1 MRRSTGALSGSL
13 LLVLTACSGTEPSD
27 GDPPGGDPPGAQIVF
42 QSSNGSASDI
52 YVANADGS
60 GLTRL
65 TDYTGADLAPSW
77 SSDGQRIY
85 FLTDNRD
92 GGGTLDLYVMNADG
106 TEEHLVAGGIYTG
119 GSPWPR
125 RAYAVSPDGTRIAV
139 GAITP
144 QGLSGNLDLFVMNM
158 DGSGST
164 LIADLPCDVNY
175 THCEYVEALAW
186 SPDGQRIAFAACWP
200 GHGSSDCS
208 IGIVNADGTGQTSLA
223 SAGPNAELAWAPD
236 GQRIV
241 FSSGGTIASYFEPR
255 DLEIINADGTGRMVL
270 LDGDVDGTANTSPS
284 WAPDGQSIVFARF
297 VPVFTGVPEQSDVF
311 AVNVDGS
318 GLQHVTTAPGGAFA
332 PDWNPAGP

>member
-1 MRRSTGALSGSL
+1 MRRSIGALSGSL

-27 GDPPGGDPPGAQIVF
+27 GDLPGGDPPGTQIVF

-77 SSDGQRIY
+77 SGDGQRIY
-85 FLTDNRD
+85 FLSDNRD

-106 TEEHLVAGGIYTG
+106 TEEHLAAGGIYTG

-139 GAITP
+139 GAITA

-186 SPDGQRIAFAACWP
+186 LLDGQRIAFAACWP

-208 IGIVNADGTGQTSLA
+208 IEIVNDDGTGQASLG
-223 SAGPNAELAWAPD
+223 SAGPNAAALLGRRTGSVLSSRPAEPSRLISSREIWRSSTPMGPVAWFCWMAMW
-236 GQRIV
+236 
-241 FSSGGTIASYFEPR
+241 
-255 DLEIINADGTGRMVL
+255 TGRP
-270 LDGDVDGTANTSPS
+270 TRHP
-284 WAPDGQSIVFARF
+284 
-297 VPVFTGVPEQSDVF
+297 
-311 AVNVDGS
+311 
-318 GLQHVTTAPGGAFA
+318 PGHPTDNPLSLSVSFRSSTRSAGAE
-332 PDWNPAGP
+332 